1 MDRFGVDA
9 TLRLSF
15 GTYTLKRDIDRFIAG
30 IKRVVRL
37 FA

>member
-15 GTYTLKRDIDRFIAG
+15 GAYTLKRDIDRLVAG
-30 IKRVVRL
+30 IRRVIRL

>member
-15 GTYTLKRDIDRFIAG
+15 GAYTLERDIDRFVAG
-30 IKRVVRL
+30 IQRVLRL
-37 FA
+37 FS